1 MMLVKYKFIE
11 FISEIPWTM
20 LPDEG
25 RGWSILVGGRA
36 AAKGMCKVELRDREN
51 QTQGNDRLQLHD

>member
-11 FISEIPWTM
+11 FISEIPQTT

-25 RGWSILVGGRA
+25 RGWSILVGGRT
-36 AAKGMCKVELRDREN
+36 AAKGMHKVELGDREN
-51 QTQGNDRLQLHD
+51 RTQGNDGLQLRD